1 MSTNSTLKDN
11 ITILLEV
18 PLSDYDTNGAMIYIM
33 VVLFWYSIGIV
44 FILGMQIGTRSEEIE
59 DSRRGRE
66 RVSIRNLRDNNN
78 TREILGKDF
87 KIIEHFTCHFI

>member
-1 MSTNSTLKDN
+1 MSINSILKDN
-11 ITILLEV
+11 ITIVPEV

-44 FILGMQIGTRSEEIE
+44 FILGMQISTRSDEIE
-59 DSRRGRE
+59 DSTKRRE
-66 RVSIRNLRDNNN
+66 RVSIRNLRDDNN

-87 KIIEHFTCHFI
+87 KIVEHFTCHFI